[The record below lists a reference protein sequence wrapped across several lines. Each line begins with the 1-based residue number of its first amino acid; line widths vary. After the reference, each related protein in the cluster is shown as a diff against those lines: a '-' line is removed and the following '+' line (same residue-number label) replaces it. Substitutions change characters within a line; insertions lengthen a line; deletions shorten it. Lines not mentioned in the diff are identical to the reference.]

1 MACSVKFYTM
11 MDQALVGALVTG
23 VLALAGAAIAKLRCY
38 AKVDEDGECLYGGG
52 FTEHRL
58 APPSPQLETVR
69 GRNGDLFYVKNR
81 GDGTT

>member
-1 MACSVKFYTM
+1 M
-11 MDQALVGALVTG
+11 MDQALAGALITG

-38 AKVDEDGECLYGGG
+38 AKVDEETGECIYGGG

-69 GRNGDLFYVKNR
+69 GRTGDLFYVKNR
-81 GDGTT
+81 GDARSP